1 MSQPLQRRRERHYP
15 DKGVPTD
22 LQRQHDARNP
32 RVDAFL
38 FLFFYFFK
46 GVRDD

>member
-1 MSQPLQRRRERHYP
+1 MSQPLQRRRKRPYP

-22 LQRQHDARNP
+22 LQRQHDARKS

-38 FLFFYFFK
+38 FLFLTFQ
-46 GVRDD
+46 RSS

>member
-1 MSQPLQRRRERHYP
+1 MSQPLQRRRERHYQ

-22 LQRQHDARNP
+22 LQRQHDARKS

-38 FLFFYFFK
+38 FLFSTFH
-46 GVRDD
+46 RSS